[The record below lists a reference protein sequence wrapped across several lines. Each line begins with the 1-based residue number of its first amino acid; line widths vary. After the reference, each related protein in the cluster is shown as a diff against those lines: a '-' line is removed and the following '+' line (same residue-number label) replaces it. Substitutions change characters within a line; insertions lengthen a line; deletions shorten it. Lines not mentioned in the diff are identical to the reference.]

1 MTIIHDHIPQ
11 PWVLSPDM
19 SVSPCPRIVG
29 PALSFPASFLTAF
42 SICVPHTYM
51 LPCPLTSHLT
61 SPSARLSPARQSSK
75 LGYLSTLILHSSLT
89 LIITINHA
97 ERDETC
103 TWVTQFMQEGSSR
116 SGACQHAPSVFWI
129 QSPFHEYTV
138 KNDRSVSIRQCPVAA
153 SRKQRISRHTSEAEI
168 TDPTQTA
175 ESFYQFCSGWFR
187 FTEKFK

>member
-97 ERDETC
+97 EMKR
-103 TWVTQFMQEGSSR
+103 WNVYVSYPV
-116 SGACQHAPSVFWI
+116 HAGG
-129 QSPFHEYTV
+129 QLTL
-138 KNDRSVSIRQCPVAA
+138 RSVSTRTFCVLN
-153 SRKQRISRHTSEAEI
+153 SESI
-168 TDPTQTA
+168 PRVHCKKWSVCVD
-175 ESFYQFCSGWFR
+175 
-187 FTEKFK
+187 